1 MATKAQIIEQ
11 LNLSFDDN
19 EEIVWQAVGYD
30 DQLENMFGM
39 SRERWNEFVDALER
53 HTVIADE
60 LTDVIL
66 EHAGEYANE

>member
-39 SRERWNEFVDALER
+39 SRERWNEFVDASER